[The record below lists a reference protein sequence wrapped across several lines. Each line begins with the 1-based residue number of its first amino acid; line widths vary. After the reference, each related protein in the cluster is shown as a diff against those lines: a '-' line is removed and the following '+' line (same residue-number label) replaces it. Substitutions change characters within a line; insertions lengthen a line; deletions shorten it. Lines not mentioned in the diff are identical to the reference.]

1 MRAYIIMVVG
11 AALMSAF
18 ADLFAPEN
26 WRKYVKIATGLVI
39 LAVLLT
45 PLIRLKDIDLFS
57 GFFAQTQN
65 TEEYERQYSS
75 GIEKQLEEN
84 VEKDA
89 AERIA
94 SEFDTDA
101 RVSAEI
107 DTTADGKIK
116 GVRRIYVHASKNET
130 GIQRRLAEVYG
141 VDESEVIVGR

>member
-11 AALMSAF
+11 AAVMSAF
-18 ADLFAPEN
+18 ADLLAPGN

-45 PLIRLKDIDLFS
+45 PLIRLKDANLFS
-57 GFFAQTQN
+57 GSSAQTQSA
-65 TEEYERQYSS
+65 EEYEKQYTS
-75 GIEKQLEEN
+75 GVEKQLEEN

-94 SEFDTDA
+94 AEFDTDA

-107 DTTADGKIK
+107 DTTSDGKIK
-116 GVRRIYVHASKNET
+116 GVRRLYVHTAKNEL

-141 VDESEVIVGR
+141 VEESEVIVGR